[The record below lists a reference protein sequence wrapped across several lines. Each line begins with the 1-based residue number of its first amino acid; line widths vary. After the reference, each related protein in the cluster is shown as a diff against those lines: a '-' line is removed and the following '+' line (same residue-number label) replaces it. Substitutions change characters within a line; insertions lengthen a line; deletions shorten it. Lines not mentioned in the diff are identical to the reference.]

1 MYPPSTVKRKIWVP
15 GIYFTCV
22 LLLLFSFVIFGS
34 LTPWTTTVFGPWIP
48 QYTWMPH
55 TSITWD
61 PPALPTAQP
70 GAIIP
75 CPRDATGVLGSGP
88 VSWKDLGRWPLD
100 PCCTLVSVLPL
111 APIFALNQTST
122 MNPKTASALIMFE
135 GFEEPCY
142 QYPALATM
150 SRSCGTVPTG
160 DVALHRIGHTSVKAR
175 GVEKGWREQFS
186 SRELEDQHSHVV
198 KPNF

>member
-48 QYTWMPH
+48 QYTWMSY

-70 GAIIP
+70 GAISP

-100 PCCTLVSVLPL
+100 PCCTLVFSSASGTNLCLQPDL
-111 APIFALNQTST
+111 Q
-122 MNPKTASALIMFE
+122 NPKTASALIMFE
-135 GFEEPCY
+135 GFEEPHY

-150 SRSCGTVPTG
+150 SRSCGTVLTG
-160 DVALHRIGHTSVKAR
+160 DVAIHGIRDTSVKAR
-175 GVEKGWREQFS
+175 GVEKGWREQLS